1 MAGVSLRFG
10 DRMVFRD
17 TDWTFARNQ
26 QWAVVGANGSGKS
39 LFARA
44 LAGKIPVVSGE
55 IRYHFRLRGRY
66 RWAPERAVAR
76 VSFEQQKLY
85 AGNAP
90 SAARWFSLEE
100 EEAATVRQFL
110 SQASVEDVN
119 PFEVLRRSR
128 PSVAAFGRGLRR
140 VLRLLA
146 IDSLL
151 DRRLLSLSNGEM
163 RKALLARALLRR
175 PRLLIL
181 DDPFAGLD
189 VAFRAHLKAIL
200 EALMRHRSLH
210 LLLIVTHP
218 DELPRGITHVLCVD
232 RCRVVAQG
240 RRAAMLKHPRVRW
253 LFGGAT
259 RRTPARRL
267 PPAGEVRRTATA
279 AELFHLENVTV
290 RYGQRAILQ
299 NVDWTVRRGEHW
311 ALLGPNGSGKSTLL
325 SVIIGDHPQAYANA
339 VRVFGHQRG
348 SGVDVWSLKRRIG
361 YVSPELH
368 LHFPETLGCLETVIS
383 GLRDTNGCL
392 QPTTP
397 RQRRVAR
404 RWLARLGLA
413 DYEDRTF
420 GSLSAGMQRMVL
432 LARALVKSPD
442 LLVLDE
448 PCQGLDRTHRGH
460 FLGAVES
467 QIAVGVSTVIYVTH
481 RQDEIPRGVR
491 RVLRL
496 KAGLVQRI
504 NSAAQAGEPE
514 RGATAA
520 L

>member
-10 DRMVFRD
+10 DRLVFRN
-17 TDWTFARNQ
+17 TDWSFARNQ

-44 LAGKIPVVSGE
+44 LAGKVPVVRGE
-55 IRYHFRLRGRY
+55 IRYWFHLRGRH
-66 RWAPERAVAR
+66 RWTPEAAVAR
-76 VSFEQQKLY
+76 VSFEQQKLH
-85 AGNAP
+85 AGDAP

-110 SQASVEDVN
+110 SRESVEDLN
-119 PFEVLRRSR
+119 PFEVIRRSR
-128 PSVAAFGRGLRR
+128 PSIAAFGRRQHQ
-140 VLRLLA
+140 VLRLLGIA
-146 IDSLL
+146 SLL
-151 DRRLLSLSNGEM
+151 DRRLPSLSNGEM

-189 VAFRAHLKAIL
+189 VAFRAHLRAIL

-240 RRAAMLKHPRVRW
+240 RRSAMLKHPRVRT
-253 LFGGAT
+253 LFGGV
-259 RRTPARRL
+259 RRAPVRRL
-267 PPAGEVRRTATA
+267 PPAAAARRRAATGGELVR
-279 AELFHLENVTV
+279 LENVTV
-290 RYGQRAILQ
+290 RYGQRAILE

-311 ALLGPNGSGKSTLL
+311 AVLGPNGSGKSTLL
-325 SVIIGDHPQAYANA
+325 SVIIGDHPQAYANT
-339 VRVFGHQRG
+339 VRVFGRQRG

-368 LHFPETLGCLETVIS
+368 LHFPETLGCLETVVS
-383 GLRDTNGCL
+383 GLLDTNGCH
-392 QPTTP
+392 QRITQ
-397 RQRRVAR
+397 RQRRVALQ
-404 RWLARLGLA
+404 WLSRLGLA
-413 DYEDRTF
+413 DCVERTF
-420 GSLSAGMQRMVL
+420 GSLSAGLQRMVL
-432 LARALVKSPD
+432 LARALVKTPD

-448 PCQGLDRTHRGH
+448 PCQGLDLTHRVR
-460 FLGAVES
+460 FLQAVES
-467 QIAVGVSTVIYVTH
+467 LIAAGASTVLYVTH

-496 KAGLVQRI
+496 KATQ
-504 NSAAQAGEPE
+504 
-514 RGATAA
+514 GAVPG
-520 L
+520 

>member
-1 MAGVSLRFG
+1 MTAIKSRPLLAMEGVSLRFG
-10 DRMVFRD
+10 DRLVFRD
-17 TDWTFARNQ
+17 TDWTFGRHQ

-44 LAGKIPVVSGE
+44 LAGNVPVVRGE
-55 IRYHFRLRGRY
+55 IRYHFRLRGRH
-66 RWAPERAVAR
+66 RWTPEAAVAQ

-85 AGNAP
+85 AGDAP

-100 EEAATVRQFL
+100 EGASTVSQFL
-110 SQASVEDVN
+110 SQDSVEGLN
-119 PFEVLRRSR
+119 PFEVFRRSR
-128 PSVAAFGRGLRR
+128 PSVAAFGRRLRR

-146 IDSLL
+146 IASLL

-181 DDPFAGLD
+181 DDPFTGLD

-200 EALMRHRSLH
+200 EELMRHRSLH
-210 LLLIVTHP
+210 LLLIVTYP
-218 DELPRGITHVLCVD
+218 DELPRGITHILCVD

-240 RRAAMLKHPRVRW
+240 HRSAMLKHPRVRQ
-253 LFGGAT
+253 LFGGAA
-259 RRTPARRL
+259 RRTPIRRL
-267 PPAGEVRRTATA
+267 PLSAAARRRAATAT
-279 AELFHLENVTV
+279 ELVRLENVAV
-290 RYGQRAILQ
+290 RYGRRAILQ

-325 SVIIGDHPQAYANA
+325 SVIIGDNPQAYANT
-339 VRVFGHQRG
+339 VRVFGRQRG
-348 SGVDVWSLKRRIG
+348 SGVDIWSLKRRIG

-368 LHFPETLGCLETVIS
+368 LHFPETLGCLEAVVS
-383 GLRDTNGCL
+383 GLLDTNGCL
-392 QPTTP
+392 QPVTP

-404 RWLARLGLA
+404 RWLMRLGLA
-413 DYEDRTF
+413 DCEERTL
-420 GSLSAGMQRMVL
+420 GSLSAGLQRMVL
-432 LARALVKSPD
+432 LARALVKTPD

-448 PCQGLDRTHRGH
+448 PCQGLDLTHRVH
-460 FLGAVES
+460 FLQAVES
-467 QIAVGVSTVIYVTH
+467 LIAAGVSTVIYVTH

-496 KAGLVQRI
+496 KAGFVQ
-504 NSAAQAGEPE
+504 
-514 RGATAA
+514 
-520 L
+520 

>member
-1 MAGVSLRFG
+1 MAGVSLRFS
-10 DRMVFRD
+10 DRLVFRD
-17 TDWTFARNQ
+17 TDWSFARNQ
-26 QWAVVGANGSGKS
+26 HWAVVGANGSGKS

-44 LAGKIPVVSGE
+44 LAGKVPVVSGE
-55 IRYHFRLRGRY
+55 IRYHFRMRGRH
-66 RWAPERAVAR
+66 RWAPEAAVAR

-85 AGNAP
+85 AGVAP
-90 SAARWFSLEE
+90 SAARWFSLEQ
-100 EEAATVRQFL
+100 EEAGSVRQFL
-110 SQASVEDVN
+110 SQDSIEDVN
-119 PFEVLRRSR
+119 PFEVLRRSQ
-128 PSVAAFGRGLRR
+128 PSVAAFGRRLRR

-151 DRRLLSLSNGEM
+151 ERRLLSLSNGEM

-181 DDPFAGLD
+181 DDPFSGLD

-200 EALMRHRSLH
+200 EALMQHRSLH

-240 RRAAMLKHPRVRW
+240 RRSAMLKHPRVRR
-253 LFGGAT
+253 LFGGAS
-259 RRTPARRL
+259 
-267 PPAGEVRRTATA
+267 RRTAIHGFPLAAARNRA
-279 AELFHLENVTV
+279 AELVRLEGVTV
-290 RYGQRAILQ
+290 QYGKRAILQ

-325 SVIIGDHPQAYANA
+325 SVIIGDHPQAYANT
-339 VRVFGHQRG
+339 VRVFGRQRG

-368 LHFPETLGCLETVIS
+368 LHFPETLGCLETVVS
-383 GLRDTNGCL
+383 GFLDTNGCR
-392 QPTTP
+392 QPITP

-413 DYEDRTF
+413 DCEERTF

-432 LARALVKSPD
+432 LARALVKTPD

-448 PCQGLDRTHRGH
+448 PCQGLDLTHRDH

-467 QIAVGVSTVIYVTH
+467 LIAAGVSTVIYVTH
-481 RQDEIPRGVR
+481 REDEIPRGVR

-496 KAGLVQRI
+496 KAGC
-504 NSAAQAGEPE
+504 AQ
-514 RGATAA
+514 
-520 L
+520 

>member
-1 MAGVSLRFG
+1 MSAIQSRPLLAMAGVSLRFG
-10 DRMVFRD
+10 DRLVFRD

-39 LFARA
+39 LFGRA

-66 RWAPERAVAR
+66 RWAPERAVAQ
-76 VSFEQQKLY
+76 VSFEQQRLY

-110 SQASVEDVN
+110 SQNSVEDVN
-119 PFEVLRRSR
+119 PFEVVRRSR
-128 PSVAAFGRGLRR
+128 PSVAAFGRELRR

-163 RKALLARALLRR
+163 RKTLLARALLRR

-210 LLLIVTHP
+210 LFLIVTHP

-240 RRAAMLKHPRVRW
+240 RRAAMLKHPRVRR

-259 RRTPARRL
+259 RRAPARRL
-267 PPAGEVRRTATA
+267 PPAGEVRRAATA
-279 AELFHLENVTV
+279 AELVRLEGVTV
-290 RYGQRAILQ
+290 RYGHRAIVQ
-299 NVDWTVRRGEHW
+299 NVDWTVRQGEHW
-311 ALLGPNGSGKSTLL
+311 VLLGPNGSGKSTLL
-325 SVIIGDHPQAYANA
+325 SVIIGDHPQAYANS
-339 VRVFGHQRG
+339 VRVFGRQRG

-361 YVSPELH
+361 FVSPELH
-368 LHFPETLGCLETVIS
+368 LHFPETLGCLETVVS
-383 GLRDTNGCL
+383 GLLDTNGCL
-392 QPTTP
+392 RPTTP
-397 RQRRVAR
+397 RQRSVAR

-413 DYEDRTF
+413 DCEERTF

-448 PCQGLDRTHRGH
+448 PCQGLDLTHRGH
-460 FLGAVES
+460 FLRAVES
-467 QIAVGVSTVIYVTH
+467 LIAGGVSTVIYVTH

-491 RVLRL
+491 RALRL
-496 KAGLVQRI
+496 KAGC
-504 NSAAQAGEPE
+504 AQ
-514 RGATAA
+514 
-520 L
+520 